1 MCGRAVAALLLL
13 VCVATSGDSGTCSGH
28 EACRSAP
35 TLSIIYITKRCML
48 TLCICAALLAALPPR
63 WRGNSLQRGERAG
76 RERDITLTHVCGALD
91 AAVLP
96 RDVPL

>member
-1 MCGRAVAALLLL
+1 MRVQRRVAALLLL

-48 TLCICAALLAALPPR
+48 TLCIESFAALPPLAWEQPAEGR
-63 WRGNSLQRGERAG
+63 ESRERA
-76 RERDITLTHVCGALD
+76 REIAHTHVCGALD

>member
-48 TLCICAALLAALPPR
+48 TLCIRAALVPP
-63 WRGNSLQRGERAG
+63 SLRAG
-76 RERDITLTHVCGALD
+76 VGTACRGA
-91 AAVLP
+91 
-96 RDVPL
+96 